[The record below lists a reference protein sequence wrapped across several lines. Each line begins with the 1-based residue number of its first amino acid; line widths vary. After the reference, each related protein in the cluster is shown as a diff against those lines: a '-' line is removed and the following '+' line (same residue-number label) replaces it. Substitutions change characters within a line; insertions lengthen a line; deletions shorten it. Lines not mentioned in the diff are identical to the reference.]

1 MRSDS
6 IQFRPARV
14 EDQDFLYK
22 VYAGTRSDMDLM
34 CLDDNEKTKLLQI
47 QFAAKNH
54 SYQVSFPDASFLII
68 MLSRVP
74 VGHLY
79 VNRPGEE
86 IFIIDIALL
95 PEYRGQ
101 GIGSRL
107 MTGIFNEA
115 SSTNLSVLLT
125 VAIDNIAAL
134 DWYES
139 LGFEK
144 VEDLQTHFR
153 MRWQPGSGLPQL
165 DHPTR

>member
-14 EDQDFLYK
+14 DDQDFLYK
-22 VYAGTRSDMDLM
+22 VYASTRSDIEVM
-34 CLDDNEKTKLLQI
+34 CLGSNEKSQLLQM
-47 QFAAKNH
+47 QFAAQTHAYKA
-54 SYQVSFPDASFLII
+54 SFPDASYLII
-68 MLSRVP
+68 MLSNVP
-74 VGHLY
+74 VGRLY

-107 MTGIFNEA
+107 MTGIFDEA
-115 SSTNLSVLLT
+115 SRTNLPVLLT
-125 VAIDNIAAL
+125 VAIDNTAAF
-134 DWYES
+134 DWYET

-144 VEDLQTHFR
+144 VEDQQTHFR
-153 MRWQPGSGLPQL
+153 MRWRPDSSSSHL